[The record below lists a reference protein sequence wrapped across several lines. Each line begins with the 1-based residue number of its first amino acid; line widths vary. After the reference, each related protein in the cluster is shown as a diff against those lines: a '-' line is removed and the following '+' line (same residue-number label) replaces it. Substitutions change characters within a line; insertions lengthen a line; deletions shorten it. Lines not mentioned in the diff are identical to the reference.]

1 MRRWPAVLLLAAGVL
16 FPGCGTVMAS
26 ETMITFFYV
35 LNTSGRDV
43 RVRVSADGRELFVV
57 ALAAS
62 RRPRA
67 GAEEAPPRGA
77 HPARELKVPL
87 SRDARQ
93 LVLEETGSAART
105 TFEIPRAPRSEA
117 GFRITV
123 GPRGISVDRDSMPI
137 R

>member
-1 MRRWPAVLLLAAGVL
+1 
-16 FPGCGTVMAS
+16 MAS

-62 RRPRA
+62 RRPGA
-67 GAEEAPPRGA
+67 EAEEAPPRGA

-87 SRDARQ
+87 PRDARR

-123 GPRGISVDRDSMPI
+123 GPRGISVDRDYMPI